1 MKISNIFAIEKP
13 YLWAVRYEEEQFNE
27 WRRLFAAWYD
37 QNYLRSFF
45 EAKSSDGKTIRYY
58 NGNKWLTY
66 TIEEAIE
73 ITQETAQHMN
83 NDIIKYAGGNGYTLA
98 SKFKPLDN
106 RYIKEANE
114 MKSKKYWLRI
124 YAIRIDHNLFVV
136 SGGAIKLTEKMD
148 RPHLVM
154 ELEKLELTRNFLMDK
169 DDNLELFE
177 LF

>member
-58 NGNKWLTY
+58 NSNKWLTY

-106 RYIKEANE
+106 RYIKEASE
-114 MKSKKYWLRI
+114 MKSKRYWLRI
-124 YAIRIDHNLFVV
+124 YAIHEVSDDTDLYVV
-136 SGGAIKLTEKMD
+136 SGGGIKLVHQMQDCIFLQK
-148 RPHLVM
+148 
-154 ELEKLELTRNFLMDK
+154 ELDKLKITQTYLHSL
-169 DDNLELFE
+169 
-177 LF
+177 